1 MTLILIVQIAAITT
15 LLSTLKDAFRIF
27 LNMKQII
34 IIAGPN
40 GAGKTTFAQEF
51 LPQEAETI
59 NFINADL
66 IAYGLSPFAPEKV
79 AIEASKLL
87 LARIKEF
94 CRLGESF
101 GLESTISGRTYLRMI
116 PRWKEMG
123 YHVILYFLKLP
134 SVELAIQRVGLRV
147 KHGGHNIPQDV
158 IRRRYERGLA
168 NLADYQKSVDE
179 WKVWDTSKGQPEL
192 IDES

>member
-1 MTLILIVQIAAITT
+1 
-15 LLSTLKDAFRIF
+15 
-27 LNMKQII
+27 MKQII

-51 LPQEAETI
+51 LPQEAATI

-87 LARIKEF
+87 LFRINEY
-94 CRLGESF
+94 CRHGEPF
-101 GLESTISGRTYLRMI
+101 GLESTISGRAYLRLI
-116 PRWKEMG
+116 PEWQQQG
-123 YHVILYFLKLP
+123 YYVVLHFLKLP
-134 SVELAIQRVGLRV
+134 SVELAIERVELRV
-147 KHGGHNIPQDV
+147 KHGGHNIPENV

-168 NLADYQKSVDE
+168 NLKEYQDSVDE
-179 WKVWDTSKGQPEL
+179 WKTWDTSTGEPEL